1 MDRIAE
7 VKNRNGGS
15 ADRAVNVADRMSE
28 MTDRAVSRMW
38 YGSFKMGTWG
48 FFNNLMFFL
57 FSKKTSL
64 QNS

>member
-48 FFNNLMFFL
+48 FLTISYFFI
-57 FSKKTSL
+57 FKKTSL